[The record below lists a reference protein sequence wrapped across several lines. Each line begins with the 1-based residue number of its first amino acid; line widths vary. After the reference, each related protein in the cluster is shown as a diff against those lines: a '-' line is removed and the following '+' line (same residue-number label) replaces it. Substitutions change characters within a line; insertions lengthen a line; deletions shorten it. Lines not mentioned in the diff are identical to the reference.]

1 MFVTAGGSS
10 YAGSPLTWS
19 LFFARQPEPDLE
31 FTEEEL
37 EQTSNIRS
45 SSPMKPP
52 RNKKSGGSPLLW
64 LFLLVLIGGGAYVA
78 MEPEM
83 VMDLMGPILGE
94 TPEPQLAPPPM
105 AKKPVPPPAPIP
117 NIPPVQPQPSA
128 TAPVAP
134 PAEPPPA
141 AMPTPAP
148 VPSPTLDSTSAQA
161 LPATS
166 PPVPPTPASQAAPS
180 QKAEPAT
187 APASQMPP
195 PVADIPNPHF
205 GEGQRVTL
213 LPSPNAPRQKVA
225 LMKDADGTTPG
236 PAVPPGT
243 NFTILDGDLQDRGW
257 VYYVRSDYGTKG
269 WLDEKQLRAK
279 R

>member
-1 MFVTAGGSS
+1 MFATAGGSS
-10 YAGSPLTWS
+10 YAVSPLTWS

-37 EQTSNIRS
+37 EQTSNIRP

-52 RNKKSGGSPLLW
+52 KNKKSGGSPLLW
-64 LFLLVLIGGGAYVA
+64 LVLLVLIGGGAYVA

-83 VMDLMGPILGE
+83 AMDLIGPILGE
-94 TPEPQLAPPPM
+94 TPEPQPAPTPI
-105 AKKPVPPPAPIP
+105 AKKPVAPPAPIP
-117 NIPPVQPQPSA
+117 TTPPVQPQPSA
-128 TAPVAP
+128 TAPVSP

-141 AMPTPAP
+141 AIPTPAP
-148 VPSPTLDSTSAQA
+148 GPSPTLESTSTQA
-161 LPATS
+161 LLKTS
-166 PPVPPTPASQAAPS
+166 PPAPPTPASQAAPS
-180 QKAEPAT
+180 QKTEIAT
-187 APASQMPP
+187 APASQTPP
-195 PVADIPNPHF
+195 PITDIPNPLF

-213 LPSPNAPRQKVA
+213 LPSPNAPQKKVA